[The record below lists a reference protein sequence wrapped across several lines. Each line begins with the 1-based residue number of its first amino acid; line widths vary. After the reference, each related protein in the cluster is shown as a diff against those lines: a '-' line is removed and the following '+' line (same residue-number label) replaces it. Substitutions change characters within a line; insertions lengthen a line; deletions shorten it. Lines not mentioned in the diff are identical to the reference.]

1 MMQIN
6 LQKDFIFHK
15 NDSINFYNSARHT
28 IVTLRDM
35 NQESEECASFC
46 IETYNSMYEAIIYG
60 STKINTFRILYNEL
74 EKLYNGE
81 QTEIHAKTTDGSL
94 EITASMDMAG
104 IIFWT
109 FMLTEVGTRN
119 CMEVKDCSDR
129 TFLPE
134 LMKFLTTWIE
144 EEI

>member
-35 NQESEECASFC
+35 NQESEECASFR
-46 IETYNSMYEAIIYG
+46 IETYNSMCEAVIYG

-74 EKLYNGE
+74 EKLYLP
-81 QTEIHAKTTDGSL
+81 TKTP
-94 EITASMDMAG
+94 
-104 IIFWT
+104 IFPST
-109 FMLTEVGTRN
+109 SIS
-119 CMEVKDCSDR
+119 K
-129 TFLPE
+129 
-134 LMKFLTTWIE
+134 
-144 EEI
+144 

>member
-1 MMQIN
+1 
-6 LQKDFIFHK
+6 
-15 NDSINFYNSARHT
+15 
-28 IVTLRDM
+28 M

-104 IIFWT
+104 IVFWT